1 MSDGNVKLLIK
12 SLNSQKKCLRSLEV
26 VFDLCKKGLMQIT
39 GDGKANMTHFA
50 NTFLEAH
57 KKSIVPLRY
66 EMG

>member
-1 MSDGNVKLLIK
+1 M
-12 SLNSQKKCLRSLEV
+12 
-26 VFDLCKKGLMQIT
+26 